1 MLTVYVDMDDV
12 LCDYSAKIREK
23 KAQSLA
29 TPYPQSEPGFFR
41 SLEPLEGALTAIEQ
55 LRSRKDI
62 DLYILTAPSTK
73 NPLSYSEKRLWIE
86 DKFGYEMTP
95 KLIICSNKGLL
106 KGDVLIDDHSCG
118 RGQEH
123 FEGKLIHFG
132 QSDYP
137 NWKAV
142 LKYFEAQ
149 I

>member
-12 LCDYSAKIREK
+12 LCDYSTKICEK
-23 KAQSLA
+23 KAKSSA

-41 SLEPLEGALTAIEQ
+41 SLEPIEGALIAIEQ

-73 NPLSYSEKRLWIE
+73 NPLSYTEKRLWIE
-86 DKFGYEMTP
+86 DKFGYEMTSN
-95 KLIICSNKGLL
+95 LIICSNKGLL
-106 KGDVLIDDHSCG
+106 KGDVLIDDHSNG

-137 NWKAV
+137 NWEAV
-142 LKYFEAQ
+142 LEYFTAQ
-149 I
+149 F